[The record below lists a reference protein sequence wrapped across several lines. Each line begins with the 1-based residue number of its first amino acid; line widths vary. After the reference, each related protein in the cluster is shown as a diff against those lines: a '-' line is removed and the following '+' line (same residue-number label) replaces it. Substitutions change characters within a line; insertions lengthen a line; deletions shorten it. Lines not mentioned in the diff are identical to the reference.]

1 MSRVAYWLP
10 VLIVAGLA
18 GYAAGHRPAGV
29 PAVPAPPATSGARI
43 LLQDLV
49 ITLFADMAPLP
60 AFVLRDAH
68 GPVMDNDRLLGHF
81 TLVAFGASDC
91 RDGCPATR
99 AATGRMLAALPAGKW
114 QALFIAL
121 DGDPNGAGQSPAFV
135 TATGPRAQI
144 LRLAGALRAP
154 DDAARHDHRLWL
166 LDPQGRWY
174 GLLAAPLDEARA
186 LDRLRLAAELYARRA
201 SGR

>member
-1 MSRVAYWLP
+1 MPRVAYWLP

-18 GYAAGHRPAGV
+18 GYAAGHRPAAT
-29 PAVPAPPATSGARI
+29 PAVPALPATSGGRI

-60 AFVLRDAH
+60 AFALRDTRGA
-68 GPVMDNDRLLGHF
+68 VMDNDHLHGHF
-81 TLVAFGASDC
+81 TLVAFGASAC
-91 RDGCPATR
+91 QDGCPATR
-99 AATGRMLAALPAGKW
+99 AAIGRMLAALPAGQW

-121 DGDPNGAGQSPAFV
+121 DGGPDSAGQPPAFV

-154 DDAARHDHRLWL
+154 DDAARHDHRVWL
-166 LDPQGRWY
+166 VDPEGRWY

-201 SGR
+201 RVR